1 MTIKFT
7 SLSYLQL
14 TDHAVGE
21 VLTVADLHARK
32 AEMARQADAFIALPG
47 LYIYIYMYLYSPLN
61 LECLCFDLTFGASI
75 YKSVCRR
82 IRNARRTSRGHYM
95 GSARDS

>member
-21 VLTVADLHARK
+21 VLTVVDLHARK

-47 LYIYIYMYLYSPLN
+47 LHIHCPFNY
-61 LECLCFDLTFGASI
+61 ECLWFYTIDI
-75 YKSVCRR
+75 YALISPSQLV
-82 IRNARRTSRGHYM
+82 S
-95 GSARDS
+95 